1 MYLKV
6 KMKPQ
11 GLVYLSI
18 MVCTSESR
26 CTRPQGQNVHLRVQV
41 NTLEYS
47 VPQGHSVEL
56 WVWMCVRVVLQG
68 QIVA

>member
-26 CTRPQGQNVHLRVQV
+26 CIPQGQNVHLKVQV

-47 VPQGHSVEL
+47 VPQGQSVEL